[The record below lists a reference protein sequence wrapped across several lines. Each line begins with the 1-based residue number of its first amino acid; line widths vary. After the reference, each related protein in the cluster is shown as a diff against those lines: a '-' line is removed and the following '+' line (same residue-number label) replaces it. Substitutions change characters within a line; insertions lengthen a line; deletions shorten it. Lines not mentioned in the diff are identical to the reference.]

1 MTAPAVERRPEA
13 KQRVLGL
20 PDPGEKV
27 LPRLA
32 WPTALLFIV
41 C

>member
-27 LPRLA
+27 PRLA